1 MENVAAAPQVV
12 LSGLPVAGVASV
24 ADEADAMRMW
34 SLLDSGGAVVGKL
47 ARTLPDAASAFG
59 YRGPSEA
66 AVVFDNDLN
75 ILSVKLVDS
84 ADTEEHVDAVIKNK
98 EFFEQFRRWKW
109 GGPREGTKVDGV
121 SGATLT
127 SLALAKGVMLRMGGD
142 RPSLVFP
149 DPIEPSELASWV
161 TGVLTLDR
169 DNQQVI
175 VCDEVGNATGRVIR
189 TGPLSDDLS
198 GYQGP
203 TELLVWLSPDD
214 KVVDLRI
221 RRSFDN
227 KPYVGYV
234 RTERSF
240 WKLFKGKSIEELS
253 QFDPV
258 AAGVEGVSGATM
270 TSVTVADTLVAAA
283 KAAIVK
289 ASQTQT
295 RVPNVWQSIRWSL
308 GEVAVVIVLG
318 LSLVCSQLGVFR
330 RSGLRTAWLVGAVVV
345 IGFGTGN
352 LISMALVAGWSAEG
366 IAWKLAPGLFAMVA
380 VAFLTP
386 PTTKGNPY
394 CNHLCPHGAMQQ
406 LIKPSTRSRRHFK
419 LSPAQSR
426 WLTRIPGVMLIVA
439 YLFLIFRPATDLSSW
454 EPFHAYLFRIAGWG
468 SMALAIG
475 SLLIAALIPMAYCR
489 IGCPTGRLL
498 EYLRRSANSDRIK
511 LADSI
516 CIVLLGIASWL
527 HWA

>member
-1 MENVAAAPQVV
+1 MENVGSAPQVV
-12 LSGLPVAGVASV
+12 LSELPVSGVASV

-34 SLLDSGGAVVGKL
+34 SLLDSDGAVVGKL
-47 ARTLPDAASAFG
+47 ARTLPDAASAIG

-75 ILSVKLVDS
+75 ILSVMLVDS

-98 EFFEQFRRWKW
+98 AFFEQFRGWKW
-109 GGPREGTKVDGV
+109 GGPAEGTKVDGV

-149 DPIEPSELASWV
+149 DAIALSELESWV
-161 TGVLTLDR
+161 TGALTLDR
-169 DNQQVI
+169 DNHQTI
-175 VCDEVGNATGRVIR
+175 VRDEMGKVTGRVIR

-221 RRSFDN
+221 RKSFDN
-227 KPYVGYV
+227 EPYVGYV

-270 TSVTVADTLVAAA
+270 TSVNVADTLVAAA
-283 KAAIVK
+283 KSVIVK
-289 ASQTQT
+289 ASQAQAP
-295 RVPNVWQSIRWSL
+295 VPSVWQSIRWSL
-308 GEVAVVIVLG
+308 SEVAVVIVLG

-330 RSGLRTAWLVGAVVV
+330 RNGWRMAWLIGVVVV
-345 IGFGTGN
+345 IGVGTGN
-352 LISMALVAGWSAEG
+352 LISLALVAGWSAEG

-406 LIKPSTRSRRHFK
+406 LLKPSSRSRRHFK

-426 WLTRIPGVMLIVA
+426 WLTRLPGVMLVVA
-439 YLFLIFRPATDLSSW
+439 YLLLIFRPATDLSSW

-468 SMALAIG
+468 SIALALG
-475 SLLIAALIPMAYCR
+475 SLMIAAFIPMAYCR
-489 IGCPTGRLL
+489 IGCPTGRLF
-498 EYLRRSANSDRIK
+498 EHLRRSANSDRIK
-511 LADSI
+511 FADYVCLGLLA
-516 CIVLLGIASWL
+516 VASWL
-527 HWA
+527 RWA